1 MVLLVLK
8 KNDIIIMNNKM
19 GDNMMRNKKTIIAIA
34 LCLGVFFMS
43 VGYSILMSELKI
55 NGKANIT
62 STWDIRITGITTSS
76 TVGGAY
82 NVETP
87 TYTATTAK
95 FHVSLVNP
103 GDSMTYTVT
112 IQNKGTLKAEVD
124 NIDVSESGTDAIIYT
139 VSGINN
145 FTAIAAGET
154 VTFTVTAKYNPNV
167 VADPVQR
174 MKKLTVDIDWVQYN
188 ESAGPIGDYRYDV
201 VYNSNG
207 GSGSIASTNC
217 IVDNSCTLAT
227 NSFTRSGYKF
237 LGWATTPT
245 GAPVYADGE
254 GVMNLTSSGKTVTLY
269 ATWGQYKTYSYNGS
283 FSTYTAP
290 INGYYQLEVWGAEGG
305 YRSSNTY
312 SGKGGYTSGTIFLNK
327 GDVLYVYV
335 GGNGTTHSGYN
346 GGGVSGCTIA
356 NGCTANIYGG
366 GASDIRLGSQSIYSR
381 IIVAG
386 GGGSVGGTTKKGG
399 AGGGTTGGST
409 TESYTGQG
417 CSTTLCGQ
425 GGTQTAGGAG
435 TATSG
440 YTATAGSFGFGGQ
453 GYKYG
458 TSTFGYGGGGG
469 GGWYGGSGSV
479 PDTSGD
485 DDRGGGGGSGFALS
499 KSGTV
504 LPSGYLVDR
513 ARYYLTDTT
522 LLDGTASIPSTTLG
536 GANTTGRSGD
546 GYARITR
553 LTIK

>member
-1 MVLLVLK
+1 
-8 KNDIIIMNNKM
+8 
-19 GDNMMRNKKTIIAIA
+19 
-34 LCLGVFFMS
+34 MS

-327 GDVLYVYV
+327 GDILYVYV

>member
-269 ATWGQYKTYSYNGS
+269 ATWGQYTTYSYNGR

>member
-34 LCLGVFFMS
+34 LCLGAFFMS

-103 GDSMTYTVT
+103 GDKIEYKVT
-112 IQNKGTLKAEVD
+112 IENKGTLTGAVS
-124 NIDVSESGTDAIIYT
+124 NIDVTESGTDAITYT
-139 VSGINN
+139 VSGLNN
-145 FTAIAAGET
+145 GTPIAAGATAT
-154 VTFTVTAKYNPNV
+154 VTVIAEYNPNV

-174 MKKLTVDIDWVQYN
+174 MKKLTIDIDWVQYT
-188 ESAGPIGDYRYDV
+188 GPTPNVEHCYKV
-201 VYNSNG
+201 NYNANG
-207 GSGSIASTNC
+207 GTGTTATNTC
-217 IVDNSCTLAT
+217 DFESPCTLRT
-227 NSFTRSGYKF
+227 NGFTRTGYKF

-254 GVMNLTSSGKTVTLY
+254 AVMNLTSPGKDITLY